1 MFDTFLLPLGGG
13 GVGAPEFFVVGVLR
27 FKFVFG
33 FKSFKI
39 YILLCVKFITII

>member
-27 FKFVFG
+27 FKFVLVL
-33 FKSFKI
+33 KV
-39 YILLCVKFITII
+39 LKFIFCFVSNSLP